1 LSGYFQEWGNLILYG
16 AILLSVIWLFFR
28 FLETKIGKSV
38 EKGVSETTYPVV
50 KWYENLSFTV
60 RNAIGWLAIV
70 FYCLSIITLFIW
82 MES

>member
-28 FLETKIGKSV
+28 FLETRIGKTI
-38 EKGVSETTYPVV
+38 EKGISTAADPIA
-50 KWYENLSFTV
+50 KRYENLSFNV
-60 RNAIGWLAIV
+60 RNVIGWLAIA